1 MMALF
6 ARTLRMFNR
15 PLLRRTPAAKPARL
29 LPKIIMHKSLRC
41 SLLAVLIGNVVTLVH
56 GDEVTDWNQIMLNSV
71 RTAGSSP
78 IIATRVAATV
88 HAAAYDAYNGIEQRY
103 GWIHVQPAAPAG
115 ASRRAAVVQAAY
127 ASLAQLYPAQAGDLA
142 TKRSASLGAISSD
155 DAVENSQSIALGIQW
170 GQAVANA
177 VVAWRNADGFTPA
190 PPPNTGGM
198 AVGQW
203 RPTPPGLASFAA
215 VQLGFTTNWIL
226 PSPLYIPLPGPPA
239 LTSAKYAAD
248 FNEVKSLGNLNSA
261 TRTADQTLSAR
272 FWATASSPTY
282 QWNRLAVA
290 LGAQRRTTLS
300 ENARIL
306 ALLNVAIADACI
318 AVWRAKHDYMFWR
331 PITAIQLAT
340 SDNNPATL
348 EDAAWTPL
356 ITTPPYPD
364 YPSGLCGLAGA
375 ALTVLADYF
384 GENSH
389 FTVETDAVAMAGVL
403 RSFTSF
409 EDAASELV
417 DARIVSGIHFRFADE
432 DAVQLG
438 ANVAHYILANAC
450 LPLHGQKTGQLRK

>member
-1 MMALF
+1 MKKL
-6 ARTLRMFNR
+6 
-15 PLLRRTPAAKPARL
+15 
-29 LPKIIMHKSLRC
+29 LRC
-41 SLLAVLIGNVVTLVH
+41 SLLAVLIGQAVTLAY

-71 RTAGSSP
+71 RTAASSP

-88 HAAAYDAYNGIEQRY
+88 HASIYDACNGIEQRY

-127 ASLAQLYPAQAGDLA
+127 ASLVQLFPAQAADLA
-142 TKRSASLGAISSD
+142 VKRSASLAAISSA
-155 DAVENSQSIALGIQW
+155 DAAENSQSISRGVEW

-177 VVAWRNADGFTPA
+177 IVAWRAADGFTPA

-198 AVGQW
+198 AIGQW
-203 RPTPPGLASFAA
+203 RPTPPALAAFGA
-215 VQLGFTTNWIL
+215 VQLGFTTPWIL
-226 PSPLYIPLPGPPA
+226 PSPSYIPLPGPPA
-239 LTSAKYAAD
+239 LTSSAYAAD
-248 FNEVKSLGNLNSA
+248 FNEVKMVGSLNSA

-290 LGAQRRTTLS
+290 LGAERHTTLS

-306 ALLNVAIADACI
+306 ALLNVAVADSLI
-318 AVWRAKHDYMFWR
+318 AVWRGKHDYLFWR

-340 SDNNPATL
+340 SDDNPATL
-348 EDAAWTPL
+348 EDASWTPL

-364 YPSGLCGLAGA
+364 YPSGICGLAGA

-384 GENSH
+384 GENSS
-389 FTVETDAVAMAGVL
+389 FTVESDGAAMVGVL
-403 RSFTSF
+403 RSFANF
-409 EDAASELV
+409 EEAASELI

-432 DAVQLG
+432 DAIGLG
-438 ANVAHYILANAC
+438 TEVANYVLSNVC
-450 LPLHGQKTGQLRK
+450 LPLHGQKTGQLRR